1 MAHILIAEKDE
12 PVAKW
17 LRREL
22 ALLGHTCCVAGDAQQ
37 AQALSHSEAFD
48 LVLAD
53 AAMPE
58 LALAHTLLVGTK
70 TAMNR
75 RFGKG
80 PLPAYIARPLQSAD
94 FRARI
99 DEALMRA
106 CGAEAPVQ
114 VGPCRV
120 DLARHRVLVDGAAA
134 ALTPQEYAVL
144 AALTRHRGEAMSRD
158 MLLRLAWGYDV
169 GGDTR
174 TVDVHIQKLRK
185 KLHLGGCIQ
194 TVYKFGYRLNA

>member
-58 LALAHTLLVGTK
+58 LALAHTLLVPLRQRAAPRVHRPAAAK
-70 TAMNR
+70 R
-75 RFGKG
+75 RF
-80 PLPAYIARPLQSAD
+80 P
-94 FRARI
+94 
-99 DEALMRA
+99 
-106 CGAEAPVQ
+106 
-114 VGPCRV
+114 
-120 DLARHRVLVDGAAA
+120 
-134 ALTPQEYAVL
+134 
-144 AALTRHRGEAMSRD
+144 
-158 MLLRLAWGYDV
+158 
-169 GGDTR
+169 R
-174 TVDVHIQKLRK
+174 T
-185 KLHLGGCIQ
+185 
-194 TVYKFGYRLNA
+194 YR